1 MCLIILANDCHPR
14 YKLVL
19 MANRDEFY
27 ARPTS
32 PAAFWAECPSLLAG
46 KDEKEGGTW
55 MGVTTEGRWAALTNY
70 REPFDHD
77 PQAPSRGH
85 LTQNYL
91 EGSMTANSYMQ
102 NLLAEDLPYN
112 GYSLLAG
119 TCDQIYYY
127 SNREK
132 VVREVDKGVHGLSNG
147 LLDTPWSKVTKG
159 KKALGDSIQQ
169 YNINVDTLFA
179 IMADREPP
187 ADHELPNT
195 GMSLEMERMLAAL
208 HVESY
213 DFGYGTRSTTIM
225 LIDYHHKV
233 QFWERSFAPS
243 QAGSSSE
250 GYYEFKVG

>member
-1 MCLIILANDCHPR
+1 MCLILWANDCHPK

-32 PAAFWAECPSLLAG
+32 PAAFWAECPSILAG

-55 MGVTTEGRWAALTNY
+55 MGITTKGRWGALTNY

-85 LTQNYL
+85 LVQKYL
-91 EGSMTANSYMQ
+91 ESSITAENYMQ
-102 NLLAEDLPYN
+102 NLLAEDQPYN
-112 GYSLLAG
+112 GYSILAG
-119 TCDQIYYY
+119 TCNQIYYF

-147 LLDTPWSKVTKG
+147 LLDTPWPKVTKG
-159 KKALGDSIQQ
+159 KKALIAALRKVNLD
-169 YNINVDTLFA
+169 VEDLFT

-187 ADHELPNT
+187 ADHELPHT
-195 GMSLEMERMLAAL
+195 GMSLELERMLAAL
-208 HVESY
+208 HVESETL
-213 DFGYGTRSTTIM
+213 GYGTRSTTIM
-225 LIDYHHKV
+225 LIDHRHKV

-243 QAGSSSE
+243 QAGSSNE
-250 GYYEFKVG
+250 VYYEFKVG